1 MYKCTLRSK
10 SATIISGAYSHHTG
24 VYTLRESLNTKD
36 KLTVPKVLQANGYRT
51 AVFGKWHIHG
61 DNLYGFD
68 YYEITNSQ
76 GNYMNPSL
84 RSPNGKHKYEGYATD
99 VYTDLVNS
107 VAK

>member
-1 MYKCTLRSK
+1 MV
-10 SATIISGAYSHHTG
+10 SHHTG

-76 GNYMNPSL
+76 GNYMSPSL
-84 RSPNGKHKYEGYATD
+84 RSPDGKPNRCL
-99 VYTDLVNS
+99 TDLSIQWLSLTFFLMVNYQ
-107 VAK
+107 